1 MMHLSP
7 VPVFCQ
13 LDGSYTLLF
22 DTDWF
27 RYLMLGLLIVLLL
40 VILYIIY
47 YHLKDRMVQRIEYK
61 REFSE
66 EGVYETEYVT
76 MIETIT
82 NRSWLPLFFID
93 IEAYIYNGIQLQDIE
108 YDRKRAMQY
117 VTSRFHLL
125 PFMRIRRKHEV
136 YCAKRG
142 FYQLET
148 IDLFYNKKVRY
159 ISAPAQIYV
168 YPRVVPLNE
177 EMRPSSSMPGES
189 LTTRRLFLDP
199 FTFSG
204 IREYRFGDPFNT
216 VNFKATARS
225 GGIGAQ
231 GLKVNSRDFCSNR
244 TIMVYLNFQTDPDE
258 QIPTG
263 QYEGMME
270 RGLSYTAAIIRE
282 ANYMGYRA
290 GFEANC
296 VLVTGEKKVRF
307 PLGSGDLHLKE
318 ILKEMAMIRTS
329 VGVSYA
335 SLLENAVH
343 EGYSDIEIVL
353 ITPCM
358 TPEIEDR
365 INDFQASGNHVALVK
380 LSPEERK

>member
-142 FYQLET
+142 FYQL
-148 IDLFYNKKVRY
+148 I
-159 ISAPAQIYV
+159 APTPKGHFQQNDVCA
-168 YPRVVPLNE
+168 RNRE
-177 EMRPSSSMPGES
+177 
-189 LTTRRLFLDP
+189 RLKP
-199 FTFSG
+199 
-204 IREYRFGDPFNT
+204 
-216 VNFKATARS
+216 
-225 GGIGAQ
+225 
-231 GLKVNSRDFCSNR
+231 
-244 TIMVYLNFQTDPDE
+244 
-258 QIPTG
+258 
-263 QYEGMME
+263 
-270 RGLSYTAAIIRE
+270 
-282 ANYMGYRA
+282 
-290 GFEANC
+290 
-296 VLVTGEKKVRF
+296 
-307 PLGSGDLHLKE
+307 LHL
-318 ILKEMAMIRTS
+318 M
-329 VGVSYA
+329 
-335 SLLENAVH
+335 
-343 EGYSDIEIVL
+343 
-353 ITPCM
+353 
-358 TPEIEDR
+358 
-365 INDFQASGNHVALVK
+365 
-380 LSPEERK
+380 